1 MIKLF
6 PDRLPVKYTIS
17 IKYIMKKFIIFIS
30 FILTVNIFSAVDT
43 ARVGIYLNALTDFNI
58 SNQSFTADFWVWFN
72 FSNDSLVFNDAIEI
86 TNSKSSS
93 FSNFSHAKKEGINW
107 DNIKCNA
114 VVFKEWDVTSF
125 PFDKQKLTIHLDHTV
140 LDQSHLVFIADNENS
155 KIDPKLVL
163 SNWKIDSL
171 AFYTSNQTYNTTFGD
186 PLIKGTSTY
195 PSVTA
200 DIYLERQNS
209 WNTLFKMLTGVYVAF
224 SIVLLAFFVKPSD
237 RLGLCVGGLFAAV
250 GNKYI
255 IESAVPSTVANTLF
269 DNIHNITFL
278 AIFVVL
284 VIAVISFKWNET
296 GKPDMLM
303 KAKKLD
309 RLGFYGVVLAYIGLN
324 IALIAKAAA

>member
-1 MIKLF
+1 
-6 PDRLPVKYTIS
+6 
-17 IKYIMKKFIIFIS
+17 MKKFIILAALLIS
-30 FILTVNIFSAVDT
+30 PAAFGGVDT
-43 ARVGIYLNALTDFNI
+43 AKVGIYLNSLTDFNI
-58 SNQSFTADFWVWFN
+58 SDQSFSADFWIWFN
-72 FSNDSLVFNDAIEI
+72 FTNDSLVFNDALEI
-86 TNSKSSS
+86 TNAKNSS
-93 FSNFSHAKKEGINW
+93 FTNFSHMKKEGINW
-107 DNIKCNA
+107 DMLKVNA

-125 PFDKQKLTIHLDHTV
+125 PFDKQKLTIHIDHTV
-140 LDQSHLVFIADNENS
+140 LDENHLIYTADKENS
-155 KIDPKLVL
+155 QVDPNLKL

-171 AFYTSNQTYNTTFGD
+171 SFYTKNQTYNTTFGD
-186 PLIKGTSTY
+186 PVITGTSTY

-200 DIYLERQNS
+200 DVYLTRQNS

-255 IESAVPSTVANTLF
+255 IESAVPSTVSNTLF

-296 GKPDMLM
+296 GKPEYLA
-303 KAKKLD
+303 KSKKLD
-309 RLGFYGVVLAYIGLN
+309 RLSFYGVLMAYVIIN
-324 IALIAKAAA
+324 VVLIARASV

>member
-1 MIKLF
+1 
-6 PDRLPVKYTIS
+6 
-17 IKYIMKKFIIFIS
+17 MKKFILLIALFIS
-30 FILTVNIFSAVDT
+30 SGIFSGVDT
-43 ARVGIYLNALTDFNI
+43 AKVGIYLNSLTDFNI
-58 SNQSFTADFWVWFN
+58 SNQSFSADFWIWFN
-72 FSNDSLVFNDAIEI
+72 FSNDSLMFNDAVEI

-93 FSNFSHAKKEGINW
+93 FTNFSHMKKDGINW
-107 DNIKCNA
+107 DMVKVNA
-114 VVFKEWDVTSF
+114 TVFKEWDVTSF

-140 LDQSHLVFIADNENS
+140 LDQNHLMFIADKENS
-155 KIDPKLVL
+155 KIDPNLAL

-171 AFYTSNQTYNTTFGD
+171 SFYTKNQTYNTTFGD
-186 PLIKGTSTY
+186 PVITGTSTY

-200 DIYLERQNS
+200 DIYMTRQNS

-284 VIAVISFKWNET
+284 VIAVISFRWNET
-296 GKPDMLM
+296 QKPEMIT

-309 RLGFYGVVLAYIGLN
+309 RLSFYGVVLTYVILN
-324 IALIAKAAA
+324 VILISRAAA